1 MFSCCFQCLFQSDQI
16 LYTIVPVTGKE
27 NLQQAYI
34 ENSEGVCT
42 NFVLLNR
49 LGLSSIIQ
57 MGYKY
62 MYNAVKQKIAHRVFK
77 YKRMCQIANTLVQ
90 RNFRTSTFC
99 LF

>member
-42 NFVLLNR
+42 VCAFQQV
-49 LGLSSIIQ
+49 
-57 MGYKY
+57 
-62 MYNAVKQKIAHRVFK
+62 
-77 YKRMCQIANTLVQ
+77 
-90 RNFRTSTFC
+90 RTVTNHPNGF
-99 LF
+99 